1 MGWGGESVDE
11 SRDDGDASPKDEREE
26 LAVGRSVALAT
37 CGATEFAALPVVVLP
52 LSFTR
57 SMGIAATKREE
68 CLKAETKTA
77 AVCMCDASVSFF
89 EPLHPHTGP
98 SPHDHCPCHCPCMQ
112 CKAGDG

>member
-57 SMGIAATKREE
+57 PMGTAATKREE

-77 AVCMCDASVSFF
+77 GVCMCDASVSFF
-89 EPLHPHTGP
+89 GT
-98 SPHDHCPCHCPCMQ
+98 
-112 CKAGDG
+112 